1 MILRRLLRH
10 ALRQPDEAI
19 GVAALLATVG
29 AVGWGVVTRYV
40 TAQPA
45 VWASEVAAIAFAWLT
60 FFGAS
65 ACFRH
70 NAHPS
75 IDMLVRRLPAGPRR
89 AARLAADLLVAAF
102 LAYFCWLGLTF
113 SVAALD
119 NPTAVLRVPMT
130 VVYAPVALAS
140 LMMLVRHLARMV
152 RSERTPDGASTESPE
167 RAMA

>member
-1 MILRRLLRH
+1 VIRG
-10 ALRQPDEAI
+10 ALRAGLRAGLRYPDEAI
-19 GVAALLATVG
+19 GVAALLVTVG
-29 AVGWGVVTRYV
+29 SVAWGVITRYV

-75 IDMLVRRLPAGPRR
+75 IDMLVGRLPAAPQR
-89 AARLAADLLVAAF
+89 AVRIAVDLLVAAF
-102 LAYFCWLGLTF
+102 LAYFCWLGLEF
-113 SVAALD
+113 SVAAWD
-119 NPTAVLRVPMT
+119 NPTAVLRLPMT
-130 VVYAPVALAS
+130 VVYGPITLAT
-140 LMMLVRHLARMV
+140 LMMLARHLAAMR
-152 RSERTPDGASTESPE
+152 RPLPLAE

>member
-1 MILRRLLRH
+1 MKRFAI
-10 ALRQPDEAI
+10 DEAI
-19 GVAALLATVG
+19 AAGALLVTVG

-45 VWASEVAAIAFAWLT
+45 VWATEVAAIAFAWLT

-75 IDMLVRRLPAGPRR
+75 IDMLVGRLPARPQAWVRR
-89 AARLAADLLVAAF
+89 GVDLLVAAF
-102 LAYFCWLGLTF
+102 LLYLAWLGLHF
-113 SVAALD
+113 SIAAWD
-119 NPTAVLRVPMT
+119 NPTAVLRLPMT
-130 VVYAPVALAS
+130 IVYAPVTVAT
-140 LMMLVRHLARMV
+140 LMMLWRHLNAV
-152 RSERTPDGASTESPE
+152 RGAPE

>member
-1 MILRRLLRH
+1 MRR
-10 ALRQPDEAI
+10 ALRGALRNPDEAI
-19 GVAALLATVG
+19 AILALLVTVA
-29 AVGWGVVTRYV
+29 AVGWGVVTRYI

-45 VWASEVAAIAFAWLT
+45 VWATEVAAIAFAWLT

-75 IDMLVRRLPAGPRR
+75 IDMLVARLPARPQAFTRR
-89 AARLAADLLVAAF
+89 AVDLLVAGF
-102 LAYFCWLGLTF
+102 LGYFAWLGLGF
-113 SVAALD
+113 SIAAWD

-130 VVYAPVALAS
+130 VVYAPVTLAT
-140 LMMLVRHLARMV
+140 LMMLVRHLAAMR
-152 RSERTPDGASTESPE
+152 RPRQPE

>member
-1 MILRRLLRH
+1 VKRLLQQ
-10 ALRQPDEAI
+10 ALRYPDEAI
-19 GVAALLATVG
+19 GAGALLVTVG
-29 AVGWGVVTRYV
+29 SVGWGVVTRYV

-75 IDMLVRRLPAGPRR
+75 IDMLVGRLPAGPQRV
-89 AARLAADLLVAAF
+89 ARIGVDLLVAAF
-102 LAYFCWLGLTF
+102 LAYFCWLGLEF
-113 SVAALD
+113 SIGAWD
-119 NPTAVLRVPMT
+119 NPTAVLRLPMT
-130 VVYAPVALAS
+130 VVYGPVTLAS
-140 LMMLVRHLARMV
+140 LMMLARHLANMR
-152 RSERTPDGASTESPE
+152 RPARAPE

>member
-1 MILRRLLRH
+1 MRR
-10 ALRQPDEAI
+10 ALRAPDEVIAI
-19 GVAALLATVG
+19 LALLVTVG
-29 AVGWGVVTRYV
+29 AVGWGVITRYI

-65 ACFRH
+65 ACFRY

-75 IDMLVRRLPAGPRR
+75 IDMLVQRLPARPQALVRR
-89 AARLAADLLVAAF
+89 GVDILVAGF
-102 LAYFCWLGLTF
+102 LVYFAWLGMRF
-113 SVAALD
+113 SIAAWD

-130 VVYAPVALAS
+130 VVYAPVTLAT
-140 LMMLVRHLARMV
+140 LMMLARHLAAMR
-152 RSERTPDGASTESPE
+152 RPRAPE

>member
-1 MILRRLLRH
+1 ML
-10 ALRQPDEAI
+10 
-19 GVAALLATVG
+19 ALLVTVG
-29 AVGWGVVTRYV
+29 SVGWGVVTRYV

-75 IDMLVRRLPAGPRR
+75 IDMLVQRLPPR
-89 AARLAADLLVAAF
+89 AQRLTRLGVDLLVAGF
-102 LAYFCWLGLTF
+102 LGYFCWMGVEF
-113 SVAALD
+113 SIAAWD
-119 NPTAVLRVPMT
+119 NPTAVLRLPMT
-130 VVYAPVALAS
+130 IVYGPITLATA
-140 LMMLVRHLARMV
+140 MMLARHVANMLRPVVR
-152 RSERTPDGASTESPE
+152 PE

>member
-1 MILRRLLRH
+1 VRRAGVSLLRF
-10 ALRQPDEAI
+10 PDEAI
-19 GVAALLATVG
+19 AVLALLVTVLS
-29 AVGWGVVTRYV
+29 VTWGVVTRYV

-75 IDMLVRRLPAGPRR
+75 IDMLVQRLPAGPQ
-89 AARLAADLLVAAF
+89 RLVRLGVDLLVAAF
-102 LAYFCWLGLTF
+102 LAYFCWLGAEF
-113 SVAALD
+113 SIAAWE
-119 NPTAVLRVPMT
+119 NPTAVLRLPMT
-130 VVYAPVALAS
+130 VVYAPITLATA
-140 LMMLVRHLARMV
+140 MMLVRHLANMRRPLV
-152 RSERTPDGASTESPE
+152 LPE

>member
-1 MILRRLLRH
+1 VTLRRLARG
-10 ALRQPDEAI
+10 ALRRPDEAVA
-19 GVAALLATVG
+19 VAALLVTVG
-29 AVGWGVVTRYV
+29 SVGWGVVTRYV

-75 IDMLVRRLPAGPRR
+75 IDMLVRRLPPGPRR
-89 AARLAADLLVAAF
+89 AARLGADLLVAAF

-113 SVAALD
+113 SMAAWD

-130 VVYAPVALAS
+130 VVYGPVALAS
-140 LMMLVRHLARMV
+140 LMMLARHLTGMLRSAR
-152 RSERTPDGASTESPE
+152 GAEPAPPE

>member
-1 MILRRLLRH
+1 VTGGVRRIWNQ
-10 ALRQPDEAI
+10 ADEAI
-19 GVAALLATVG
+19 AVFALLVTVG
-29 AVGWGVVTRYV
+29 SVCWGVVTRYV

-65 ACFRH
+65 ACFRY

-75 IDMLVRRLPAGPRR
+75 IDMLVQRLPPAPQ
-89 AARLAADLLVAAF
+89 RLVRLGVDLLVAAF
-102 LAYFCWLGLTF
+102 LGYFCWMGVSF
-113 SVAALD
+113 SISAWD

-130 VVYAPVALAS
+130 VVYGPITLATA
-140 LMMLVRHLARMV
+140 MMLARHVANMRRPLV
-152 RSERTPDGASTESPE
+152 LPE

>member
-1 MILRRLLRH
+1 MTFRRLARS
-10 ALRQPDEAI
+10 ALRFPDEAI
-19 GVAALLATVG
+19 AVAALLVTVG
-29 AVGWGVVTRYV
+29 SVGWGVVTRYV

-75 IDMLVRRLPAGPRR
+75 IDMLVRRFPPGPRR
-89 AARLAADLLVAAF
+89 VARLGADLLVAAF
-102 LAYFCWLGLTF
+102 LAYFCWLGLEF
-113 SVAALD
+113 SIAAWD

-130 VVYAPVALAS
+130 VVYGPVALAS
-140 LMMLVRHLARMV
+140 AMMLARHLAAMV
-152 RSERTPDGASTESPE
+152 RPARGAERAPE
-167 RAMA
+167 RAVA

>member
-1 MILRRLLRH
+1 MRR
-10 ALRQPDEAI
+10 ALRGALRYPDEAVAI
-19 GVAALLATVG
+19 AALLVTVFS
-29 AVGWGVVTRYV
+29 VTWGVVTRYV
-40 TAQPA
+40 TSQPA

-75 IDMLVRRLPAGPRR
+75 IDMLVARLPAAPQRVT
-89 AARLAADLLVAAF
+89 RLAVDLLVAAF
-102 LAYFCWLGLTF
+102 LTYFCWMGVEF
-113 SVAALD
+113 SLAAWD

-130 VVYAPVALAS
+130 VVYAPITLATA
-140 LMMLVRHLARMV
+140 MMLVRHLVNV
-152 RSERTPDGASTESPE
+152 RRGATVPE

>member
-1 MILRRLLRH
+1 MTLRRLLRH
-10 ALRQPDEAI
+10 ALRQPDEA
-19 GVAALLATVG
+19 VAAAALLVTV
-29 AVGWGVVTRYV
+29 ASVGWGVVTRYV

-75 IDMLVRRLPAGPRR
+75 IDMLVRRLPPGPRR
-89 AARLAADLLVAAF
+89 AARLGADLLVAAF

-113 SVAALD
+113 SVAAWD

-130 VVYAPVALAS
+130 VVYGPVALAS
-140 LMMLVRHLARMV
+140 LMMLARHLAGML
-152 RSERTPDGASTESPE
+152 RSARGAEAAPPE

>member
-1 MILRRLLRH
+1 MKRLLQQ
-10 ALRQPDEAI
+10 ALRYPDEAI
-19 GVAALLATVG
+19 GAGALLVTVG
-29 AVGWGVVTRYV
+29 SVGWGVVTRYV

-75 IDMLVRRLPAGPRR
+75 IDMLVGRLPAGPQRV
-89 AARLAADLLVAAF
+89 ARIGVDLLVAAF
-102 LAYFCWLGLTF
+102 LAYFCWLGLVF
-113 SVAALD
+113 SIAAWD
-119 NPTAVLRVPMT
+119 NPTAVLRLPMT
-130 VVYAPVALAS
+130 VVYGPITLAS
-140 LMMLVRHLARMV
+140 LMMLARHLANMR
-152 RSERTPDGASTESPE
+152 RPARAPE

>member
-1 MILRRLLRH
+1 VTFGRQLRSALRH
-10 ALRQPDEAI
+10 PDEAVA
-19 GVAALLATVG
+19 VAALLATVG
-29 AVGWGVVTRYV
+29 SVGWGVVTRYV

-75 IDMLVRRLPAGPRR
+75 IDMLVRRLPPGLRR
-89 AARLAADLLVAAF
+89 VARLGADLLVAAF

-113 SVAALD
+113 SVAAWD

-130 VVYAPVALAS
+130 VVYGPVALAS
-140 LMMLVRHLARMV
+140 LMMLARHLAGMV
-152 RSERTPDGASTESPE
+152 RSARGAERAPE
-167 RAMA
+167 RAVA

>member
-1 MILRRLLRH
+1 MKRLLQQ
-10 ALRQPDEAI
+10 ALRYPDEAI
-19 GVAALLATVG
+19 GAGALLVTVG
-29 AVGWGVVTRYV
+29 SVGWGVVTRYV

-75 IDMLVRRLPAGPRR
+75 IDMLVGRLPAGPQRV
-89 AARLAADLLVAAF
+89 ARIGVDLLVAAF
-102 LAYFCWLGLTF
+102 LAYFCWLGLEF
-113 SVAALD
+113 SIGAWD
-119 NPTAVLRVPMT
+119 NPTAVLRLPMT
-130 VVYAPVALAS
+130 VVYGPVTLAS
-140 LMMLVRHLARMV
+140 LMMLARHLANMR
-152 RSERTPDGASTESPE
+152 RPARAPE